1 LALNLELTA
10 IVGGVAVGTLAR
22 YLMLRR
28 DFRQYPSYPHAAVNH
43 LALGFVAAMMG
54 AVAVPA
60 IIAKEYTAVT
70 FLALAATQF
79 REVRRMEREML
90 QALDGSILVARG
102 KDYIEGISRTFE
114 ARNYLVILISLVTS
128 GAMLIYG
135 HVAGLIAG
143 AATLAAAKTLM
154 RGKLVRDIARVRPA
168 AFSFK
173 GPNVFVEEIHIMN
186 LGLAE
191 VREVY
196 SQRARAVIL
205 EPLDDTAREILANAG
220 QRQAIAHDA
229 AALLGVHREVDTAEF
244 TPLLRRDPDTG
255 RVGMLI
261 VPIEPD
267 VKCLVTAVENVPVLE
282 SAAVNPLASRAG
294 RCAAD

>member
-1 LALNLELTA
+1 LSQELTA
-10 IVGGVAVGTLAR
+10 IGCGVTLGSLAR

-28 DFRQYPSYPHAAVNH
+28 DFRQYPSYPHAVVNH

-79 REVRRMEREML
+79 REVRRLEREML
-90 QALDGSILVARG
+90 QALDHSELVARG

-114 ARNYLVILISLVTS
+114 ARNYLVILISLATS
-128 GAMLIYG
+128 GVALLYG
-135 HVAGLIAG
+135 VAAGLAAG
-143 AATLAAAKTLM
+143 VASLVAAKALM
-154 RGKLVRDIARVRPA
+154 RGRIVRDIARVRPA
-168 AFSFK
+168 AFTFK
-173 GPNVFVEEIHIMN
+173 GPNVFVEEIQIMN
-186 LGLAE
+186 LGLQE
-191 VREVY
+191 VRQVVAE
-196 SQRARAVIL
+196 RARAVIL
-205 EPLDDTAREILANAG
+205 EPHDDRGREILANVG

-267 VKCLVTAVENVPVLE
+267 VKCLVAAVENVPVLE
-282 SAAVNPLASRAG
+282 SADVNPLASRAG